1 MGIYLTSGID
11 YLGITESTIFEMHL
25 DFLIKRDLFNI
36 FMEIR
41 EGEFNC
47 NWKTGLEYPFRKMG
61 LEYPHGWQIILT
73 KEDFYFDNFEKW
85 G

>member
-1 MGIYLTSGID
+1 MRIYLAIGID
-11 YLGITESTIFEMHL
+11 YLGITKLTIFEMHL
-25 DFLIKRDLFNI
+25 DVLIKRDLFDM

-47 NWKTGLEYPFRKMG
+47 NWKIGLEYPFRKIG

-73 KEDFYFDNFEKW
+73 NKDFYFDNFEN
-85 G
+85 